1 MSEELKS
8 LKAFYNLVRTCK
20 GLDRLIEKLRSDH
33 GSKLQS
39 RKVDKWLT
47 KQGII
52 FEPSSPYSQE
62 GNEVSDKTGRIIM
75 DMVRAT
81 ILEAGID
88 DTLWTKIVPAMTH
101 INNPRPTRE
110 LESLISPIEM

>member
-1 MSEELKS
+1 
-8 LKAFYNLVRTCK
+8 
-20 GLDRLIEKLRSDH
+20 
-33 GSKLQS
+33 
-39 RKVDKWLT
+39 
-47 KQGII
+47 
-52 FEPSSPYSQE
+52 
-62 GNEVSDKTGRIIM
+62 M